1 MMKGNSSKGVNM
13 TVKWDGAPAIFCGK
27 HPEDGRFFVAKK
39 SLFNKT
45 GAVFYT
51 SEQEIKDDT
60 SGDLQT
66 KFLDAFKYLGSLSW
80 GEDILQGDLMF
91 TEDDKSMIDI
101 DGESFISFTPNT
113 ITYTVKT
120 NSDLGKK
127 IASAKLGIVFHT
139 TYKGATID
147 ELSASFG
154 ANISPLGSSKDVWMD
169 DATYKDVSGNATLT
183 AKETLTLTKALS
195 EVGKQFHKI
204 KKRDLDKFNEI
215 QSAIAK
221 KGAGATYKT
230 YCNTQIRAGKFKP
243 TYKGYMEHFESYWKD
258 KVVGK
263 VKMEKTKKIKEEIG
277 RQLFNELRSLK
288 RLIIPMT
295 KFQELL
301 VSSKMII
308 IRGLNKAKSIGTMM
322 RTSTGLKTVNPEGY
336 VAIDNDGKAVKLVD
350 RMEFSQNNFNPQKTG
365 INN

>member
-1 MMKGNSSKGVNM
+1 MRYNLRS
-13 TVKWDGAPAIFCGK
+13 
-27 HPEDGRFFVAKK
+27 
-39 SLFNKT
+39 
-45 GAVFYT
+45 
-51 SEQEIKDDT
+51 
-60 SGDLQT
+60 
-66 KFLDAFKYLGSLSW
+66 
-80 GEDILQGDLMF
+80 
-91 TEDDKSMIDI
+91 
-101 DGESFISFTPNT
+101 
-113 ITYTVKT
+113 
-120 NSDLGKK
+120 
-127 IASAKLGIVFHT
+127 
-139 TYKGATID
+139 
-147 ELSASFG
+147 
-154 ANISPLGSSKDVWMD
+154 
-169 DATYKDVSGNATLT
+169 
-183 AKETLTLTKALS
+183 
-195 EVGKQFHKI
+195 
-204 KKRDLDKFNEI
+204 
-215 QSAIAK
+215 K

-350 RMEFSQNNFNPQKTG
+350 RMEFSQNNFNAAK
-365 INN
+365 NWDK